1 MHRFNDIPPYP
12 PPMDYIAVLP
22 LSACPVYHA
31 IVIPS
36 HVLNIIT
43 IMNTLKNISLYIN
56 AISPHRATTSNK
68 RAVSPETA
76 LLFSFYFPGPPLPPN
91 PDNKETVKNLEAKD
105 DSLTEPVSSPFILE
119 IWHVFYS
126 FSAAFCSPSPLR
138 QKRQPN
144 TALSLSRPERNSSKK
159 QQQLYSFFPTGKLR
173 P

>member
-56 AISPHRATTSNK
+56 AISPHRAANPTLSS
-68 RAVSPETA
+68 RRVFRCLFPAPFPCPISPAVRFPPAPVNCRPTA
-76 LLFSFYFPGPPLPPN
+76 RRLSWRNLREPAAHQGCHRGRKEAVLPACSF
-91 PDNKETVKNLEAKD
+91 
-105 DSLTEPVSSPFILE
+105 
-119 IWHVFYS
+119 
-126 FSAAFCSPSPLR
+126 
-138 QKRQPN
+138 
-144 TALSLSRPERNSSKK
+144 TAVRRE
-159 QQQLYSFFPTGKLR
+159 
-173 P
+173 